1 MTRRLSPTTLSLL
14 ALSAGLALGVAA
26 AASGGTLGGGLRA
39 FVALV
44 EPLGALWINAIRMTL
59 VPLVVALLVTS
70 VTGFAD
76 MRALGR
82 LGSRAVVVFLLLLL
96 GAAIV
101 AALAGPPLL
110 ALMELDPATVAQLR
124 THAAGTLDTT
134 TELPTLRGFVVG
146 LVPTNPVRAAAD
158 GAMLPLIVFTLV
170 FALAV
175 TQLAAERRSLIR
187 ELFVGVSDAMLL
199 VVKWVLL
206 ATPIG
211 VFALAAG
218 MGAELGLGVV
228 GPVVHYVVVVCGL
241 MLVVGLALYPV
252 AALFGRISIRRFARA
267 AAPAQAMAV
276 ATRSSLA
283 SLPALIDG
291 ARRELGDR
299 PGIAGFVLPLSVAT
313 FKINTPISDLI
324 GPLFLAHLY
333 GVPLTFAQVATMTA
347 VTVAMSFSNPGIPS
361 GGLFVVTAPVML
373 SVGLPLDGIALLIAA
388 DAIPDIFATVLNVTG
403 DAAVAAIVVP
413 DVGDAAPAVP
423 GSGVPG
429 TPS

>member
-1 MTRRLSPTTLSLL
+1 MPSPRSRVPSPTTLSLAAL
-14 ALSAGLALGVAA
+14 AAGLALGISAA
-26 AASGGTLGGGLRA
+26 AGTGPLGAGLRA

-82 LGSRAVVVFLLLLL
+82 LGSRTMVVFLLLLL
-96 GAAIV
+96 GTAVV

-110 ALMELDPATVAQLR
+110 ALMELDPATVDQLR
-124 THAAGTLDTT
+124 TRAAAEPATPS
-134 TELPTLRGFVVG
+134 ELPTLRGFIVG

-158 GAMLPLIVFTLV
+158 GAMLPLIVFTLI
-170 FALAV
+170 FAVAV
-175 TQLAAERRSLIR
+175 TRLAAERRTLIR
-187 ELFVGVSDAMLL
+187 ELFVGLSEAMLI
-199 VVKWVLL
+199 VVKWILV

-228 GPVVHYVVVVCGL
+228 GPVIHYVVVLCGL

-252 AALFGRISIRRFARA
+252 SAIFGRISMRRFARA

-313 FKINTPISDLI
+313 FKINTPLSDLI
-324 GPLFLAHLY
+324 GPLFLAQLY
-333 GVPLTFAQVATMTA
+333 GVPLSFAQIVTMTA

-403 DAAVAAIVVP
+403 DMGVAVMVEPEVAISTA
-413 DVGDAAPAVP
+413 GT
-423 GSGVPG
+423 GVL
-429 TPS
+429 